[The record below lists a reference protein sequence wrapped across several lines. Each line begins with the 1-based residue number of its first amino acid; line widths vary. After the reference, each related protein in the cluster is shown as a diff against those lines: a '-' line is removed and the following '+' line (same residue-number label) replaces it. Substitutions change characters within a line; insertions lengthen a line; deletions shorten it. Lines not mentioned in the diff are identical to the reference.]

1 MDVFKYEPLARQD
14 SIRLLKLTRSD
25 SGQLQCQ
32 LDEFELSSE
41 QQPKEAPAK
50 YTALSYTWGDS
61 FSTVPLTCNGKV
73 LQITHNLAEA
83 LDMSLRANPNEYLW
97 VDQICINQKD
107 AEEKAAQVSKMT
119 LIYDRRCSSNLMLST
134 QN

>member
-1 MDVFKYEPLARQD
+1 MDPFKYEALAIRD

-25 SGQLQCQ
+25 TGQLQCQ
-32 LDEFELSSE
+32 LDEIELSSDS
-41 QQPKEAPAK
+41 QPKEAPPK
-50 YTALSYTWGDS
+50 YSAVSYTWGDS
-61 FSTVPLTCNGKV
+61 FSTVPLLCNQKE

-107 AEEKAAQVSKMT
+107 NEEKAAQVSKMT
-119 LIYDRRCSSNLMLST
+119 LIYDRKLLP
-134 QN
+134 